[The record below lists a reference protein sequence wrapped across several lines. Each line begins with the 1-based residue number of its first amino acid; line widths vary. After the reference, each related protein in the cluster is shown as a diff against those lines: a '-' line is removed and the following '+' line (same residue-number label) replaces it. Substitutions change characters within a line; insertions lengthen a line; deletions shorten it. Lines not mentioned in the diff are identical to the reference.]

1 MKLKKIFLTLIIF
14 LIGGLGGILL
24 PSVFARLSGR
34 GDDRTT
40 IINKTEQVIISQDIA
55 TEKAYQKN
63 SASLVYIAGNPR
75 TMRAEQSSYDGQA
88 AVARGMGFIV
98 GSDGLILTR
107 REWVPSGGGAVSAV
121 VGSETL
127 PAKIVKRSDESG
139 LVLLKVERSNLP
151 VVSFAPLEDKNIGAN
166 VFLIGFK
173 QLSSGA
179 ARFVNAGILKNKD
192 GAMWETNIKED
203 LKLAT
208 GTPLI
213 NLNGDVVGIN
223 AVNSAGYVFA
233 IPSDVIK
240 KFIY

>member
-24 PSVFARLSGR
+24 PGVFDRLFGR

-40 IINKTEQVIISQDIA
+40 IINKTEQVIISQDAA

-63 SASLVYIAGNPR
+63 AASLVIIISSAGK
-75 TMRAEQSSYDGQA
+75 T
-88 AVARGMGFIV
+88 AVVRGMGFIV

-107 REWVPSGGGAVSAV
+107 REWVPSEDGVVSVV

-179 ARFVNAGILKNKD
+179 ARFVNVGILKNKD

-223 AVNSAGYVFA
+223 AVNSAGYVFT

>member
-1 MKLKKIFLTLIIF
+1 
-14 LIGGLGGILL
+14 L

-166 VFLIGFK
+166 V
-173 QLSSGA
+173 
-179 ARFVNAGILKNKD
+179 NAGILKNKD

-223 AVNSAGYVFA
+223 AVNSAGYVFT

>member
-1 MKLKKIFLTLIIF
+1 MIKKIFLTLIIF

-24 PSVFARLSGR
+24 PGVFDRLFGR

-40 IINKTEQVIISQDIA
+40 IINKTEQVIISQDVA

-63 SASLVYIAGNPR
+63 SASLVYIA
-75 TMRAEQSSYDGQA
+75 GQA

-151 VVSFAPLEDKNIGAN
+151 VVSFATLEDKNIGAN

-179 ARFVNAGILKNKD
+179 ARFVNVGILKNKD

>member
-1 MKLKKIFLTLIIF
+1 MIKKTLLILIVF

-24 PSVFARLSGR
+24 PGGFDRLFVR

-40 IINKTEQVIISQDIA
+40 IINKTEQVIISQDAA

-63 SASLVYIAGNPR
+63 AASLVIIISSAGK
-75 TMRAEQSSYDGQA
+75 T

-223 AVNSAGYVFA
+223 AVNSAGYVFT

>member
-24 PSVFARLSGR
+24 PGVFDRLFGR

-40 IINKTEQVIISQDIA
+40 IINKTEQVIVSQDVA

-63 SASLVYIAGNPR
+63 SASLVYIAG
-75 TMRAEQSSYDGQA
+75 QA

-98 GSDGLILTR
+98 GADGLILTR
-107 REWVPSGGGAVSAV
+107 REWVPSGENSVSAV

-151 VVSFAPLEDKNIGAN
+151 VVSFATLEDKNIGAN

-223 AVNSAGYVFA
+223 AVNSAGYVFT

>member
-1 MKLKKIFLTLIIF
+1 MIKKIFLTLIIF
-14 LIGGLGGILL
+14 IIGGLGGILL
-24 PSVFARLSGR
+24 PSVFDRLTGR
-34 GDDRTT
+34 GEDRPM
-40 IINKTEQVIISQDIA
+40 IINKTEQIIISQDVA

-63 SASLVYIAGNPR
+63 SASLVSIV
-75 TMRAEQSSYDGQA
+75 SSTGKT
-88 AVARGMGFIV
+88 AVVRGMGFIV
-98 GSDGLILTR
+98 GSDGLVLTR
-107 REWVPSGGGAVSAV
+107 REWVSSDDGAVSVAI
-121 VGSETL
+121 GSETL
-127 PAKIVKRSDESG
+127 PAKIAKRSDDAG

-151 VVSFAPLEDKNIGAN
+151 VVSFASLEDKNIGSN

-179 ARFVNAGILKNKD
+179 AQFVNTGILKNKD
-192 GAMWETNIKED
+192 GAIWETNIKED

-223 AVNSAGYVFA
+223 AVNSAGYVFT